1 MKPSRLLLLC
11 SVCIPV
17 LRAQTLTEKV
27 LLNFGEYPGGAG
39 PVGTLTQDASGNL
52 YGTAYGGG
60 GVSQSG
66 VVFEYSS
73 AGKYRVLYTFLGD
86 PTDGSGPYAGVT
98 LDTSGNLYGTTEGGG
113 SAGLGTVYKLSTSGQ
128 ETVLHSFVGGT
139 DGSNPYSGVTID
151 SAGNLYGT
159 TYYGGLSN
167 AGVVWKIT
175 QSGQESV
182 LYTFSGR
189 PDGANPYAGLTLGP
203 SGNLYGTTYTGGL
216 DNEGTV
222 YECSPSGQETVLLSL
237 GPGFSGGS
245 NPQSG
250 VILDSK
256 SNIFGTAGDV
266 VYKLSPRSPC
276 VVGHGRSKGSVAVP

>member
-1 MKPSRLLLLC
+1 MRPTCCLGVLSTPPRWHNRRSGTFAMKPSRLLLLC

-151 SAGNLYGT
+151 SAGATLT
-159 TYYGGLSN
+159 VRRIT
-167 AGVVWKIT
+167 AGFRT
-175 QSGQESV
+175 PGS
-182 LYTFSGR
+182 SGR
-189 PDGANPYAGLTLGP
+189 
-203 SGNLYGTTYTGGL
+203 
-216 DNEGTV
+216 
-222 YECSPSGQETVLLSL
+222 LLSR
-237 GPGFSGGS
+237 
-245 NPQSG
+245 
-250 VILDSK
+250 DK
-256 SNIFGTAGDV
+256 SRSYT
-266 VYKLSPRSPC
+266 RSPADPTE
-276 VVGHGRSKGSVAVP
+276 RIPTRA